1 MIPFLLCYGSPGNGK
16 THLCNALAIVLNEN
30 KIGLRLYAVADLL
43 SDLKMAMADNSIEL
57 KIRFLK
63 TIPALILD
71 DYGVNYGSEW
81 EFAKIDEIFTAR
93 FRDERITVMTTN
105 LDFDSLPER
114 IKSRFKDSELSVAV
128 LNNGLDQRPLKAK
141 AK

>member
-1 MIPFLLCYGSPGNGK
+1 MVFIELISPW
-16 THLCNALAIVLNEN
+16 
-30 KIGLRLYAVADLL
+30 
-43 SDLKMAMADNSIEL
+43 SMADNSLEL

-81 EFAKIDEIFTAR
+81 ELSKIDEIFTAR

-105 LDFDSLPER
+105 LDFDSLSER